1 MRRILLICL
10 LLVGCTTTQYVPTEV
25 TKIEYKNKEI
35 VDSIYIR
42 DSILIRE
49 KSDTVFLEKYR
60 FVFKDKVLKDTIVR
74 IDSIPV
80 IHTVEKIVE
89 VNKLKK
95 WQIILMVLGG
105 VLLGII
111 GYKLLRIVKV

>member
-1 MRRILLICL
+1 MRRILLLCL

-42 DSILIRE
+42 DSVFIRE

-60 FVFKDKVLKDTIVR
+60 LVYRDKVITDTIIQ
-74 IDSIPV
+74 IDSIP
-80 IHTVEKIVE
+80 IIQTIETTTE
-89 VNKLKK
+89 VNVLKK

-105 VLLGII
+105 ILLGII
-111 GYKLLRIVKV
+111 GYKLLRIIK

>member
-42 DSILIRE
+42 DSVFVRE
-49 KSDTVFLEKYR
+49 KSDTVFLEKHR
-60 FVFKDKVLKDTIVR
+60 LVFRDRVFTDTIIQR
-74 IDSIPV
+74 DSIPV
-80 IHTVEKIVE
+80 IQTVEKTIE
-89 VNKLKK
+89 VNVLKN

-105 VLLGII
+105 ILLGII
-111 GYKLLRIVKV
+111 GYKLLRIIK